1 MKSCKTKINISLR
14 RTKKFFFGSHLFRDL
29 FDFFLVSDI
38 RRRRSRLFVRLGNFE
53 LAAKR
58 LEDEDVPPIDVL
70 ATDRGGSDF
79 EVRFLPPA
87 DDIGLLFGFS
97 LKSCR
102 GKIIIIC

>member
-1 MKSCKTKINISLR
+1 ML
-14 RTKKFFFGSHLFRDL
+14 GSHLFRDL
-29 FDFFLVSDI
+29 FDFFLVSVI
-38 RRRRSRLFVRLGNFE
+38 RRRRSRLLVRLGNFE

-79 EVRFLPPA
+79 AVRFLPA

-102 GKIIIIC
+102 GKSLLLFAD